1 MARRGSR
8 INGCSR
14 SVQVQRYL
22 ARALCILSSELLS
35 SSGGWWD
42 MLECRP
48 LVMEQM
54 SDTRS
59 GGSGNVDSFAYSL
72 LSRTVPTRRDSRG
85 HQASRVL
92 DQSGRELKVWPAC
105 LKVMSTVGKQR
116 RRSSKAQHETR
127 VAFSFQIWGPCRRRR
142 IRRIQSL
149 GHQQGDMTGRTQS
162 AHR

>member
-1 MARRGSR
+1 
-8 INGCSR
+8 
-14 SVQVQRYL
+14 
-22 ARALCILSSELLS
+22 
-35 SSGGWWD
+35 

-48 LVMEQM
+48 LELEQM

-59 GGSGNVDSFAYSL
+59 GGSGNVDSILIFSSVENSAN
-72 LSRTVPTRRDSRG
+72 PTGRDSRG
-85 HQASRVL
+85 HQASRVF

-105 LKVMSTVGKQR
+105 LRLMSTVGKQR

-149 GHQQGDMTGRTQS
+149 GHQQGDMTGRTQH
-162 AHR
+162 AHRSA